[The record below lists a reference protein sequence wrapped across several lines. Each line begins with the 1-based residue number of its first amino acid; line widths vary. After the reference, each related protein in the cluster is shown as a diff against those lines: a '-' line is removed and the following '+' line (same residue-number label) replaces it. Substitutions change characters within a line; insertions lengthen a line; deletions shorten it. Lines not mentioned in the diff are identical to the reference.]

1 MVPLVASRDVL
12 MEFMQVGEVV
22 VRMHVCVSRC
32 MYVYVSVYVS
42 VYVRIALLVLKIYL
56 SSAWPYVWMCLCVR
70 AYI

>member
-32 MYVYVSVYVS
+32 MYVYVSVSAYVC
-42 VYVRIALLVLKIYL
+42 IALLVLKIYL